1 MKTFIQYLAEAEL
14 QHSQVAE
21 DSNMPSAVDSASPIS
36 GKGINLSVSEKSQH
50 KLPNRKQKKYETVS
64 NISRQLSSVKSR
76 HS

>member
-21 DSNMPSAVDSASPIS
+21 DSNMPSAADSASPIS
-36 GKGINLSVSEKSQH
+36 GKGIDFSVSEKSSN
-50 KLPNRKQKKYETVS
+50 KKQKKYETVS
-64 NISRQLSSVKSR
+64 NISGKFSSVRSN